1 MNGVEKVAALK
12 VIPVIAID
20 DAKDASPLAG
30 ALCAGG
36 LPAAEITF
44 RTAAAEDAI
53 KIVAKEYPDMLVGA
67 AASPAPTRRNVL
79 LTPEP
84 LSSSPLDSI
93 EVFTEYAVKNN
104 IPIYPGICTPT
115 EMMFLLEY
123 DLPVA
128 KFFPA
133 EQFGGLAT
141 IKAISAPFPNMKFM
155 PTGGINASNV
165 LDYLSFDKIIACG
178 GSWMVKKDLISSG
191 RFDKIEA
198 LTREAV
204 ELVKTAKK

>member
-67 AASPAPTRRNVL
+67 GS
-79 LTPEP
+79 LTSADQAKRAVDAGATF
-84 LSSSPLDSI
+84 L
-93 EVFTEYAVKNN
+93 VTAGFNRGVTEYAVKNN